1 MLKGYRDFIL
11 RGSVLDLAVGVVIG
25 AAFTAMVTAISTG
38 VLTPLI
44 ARVAGAET
52 AEIAIGIGGGQAID
66 LGMVINAA
74 MAFLITS
81 TVLYFAVIVPVNRIR
96 ALIRQ
101 DNADPSQNLEPA
113 EVNLLRE
120 ILEEL
125 RKSNRG

>member
-66 LGMVINAA
+66 IGMVINAA

>member
-25 AAFTAMVTAISTG
+25 AAFTAIVTAISTG
-38 VLTPLI
+38 ILTPLV

-52 AEIAIGIGGGQAID
+52 AEIAISIGGGQTID

-81 TVLYFAVIVPVNRIR
+81 TVLYFVVIVPVNRVR

-101 DNADPSQNLEPA
+101 DNVNPSDNLEPA

-125 RKSNRG
+125 RKSNRS

>member
-25 AAFTAMVTAISTG
+25 AAFTAIVTAISTG
-38 VLTPLI
+38 ILTPLV

-52 AEIAIGIGGGQAID
+52 ADIAISIGGGQTID

-81 TVLYFAVIVPVNRIR
+81 TVLYFVVIVPVNRVR

-101 DNADPSQNLEPA
+101 DNVNPSDNLEPA

-125 RKSNRG
+125 RKSNRS

>member
-1 MLKGYRDFIL
+1 MFKGYRDFIL

-25 AAFTAMVTAISTG
+25 AAFTAVVSAISTG
-38 VLTPLI
+38 ILTPLV
-44 ARVAGAET
+44 ARVAGAES
-52 AEIAIGIGGGQAID
+52 ADIAISIGGGQAID

-81 TVLYFAVIVPVNRIR
+81 TVLYFVVIVPVNRIR

-101 DNADPSQNLEPA
+101 DNLNVTENLEPA
-113 EVNLLRE
+113 DVILLRE

-125 RKSNRG
+125 RKTK

>member
-38 VLTPLI
+38 VLTPVV

-52 AEIAIGIGGGQAID
+52 AEIAISIGGGQAID

-81 TVLYFAVIVPVNRIR
+81 TVLYFIVIVPVNRIR

-101 DNADPSQNLEPA
+101 DNLDPSQNLEPA

>member
-25 AAFTAMVTAISTG
+25 AAFTAIVTAISTG
-38 VLTPLI
+38 ILTPLV

-52 AEIAIGIGGGQAID
+52 ADIAISIGGGQTID

-81 TVLYFAVIVPVNRIR
+81 TVLYFVVIVPVNRIR

-101 DNADPSQNLEPA
+101 DNVNPSDNLEPA

-125 RKSNRG
+125 RKSNRS

>member
-25 AAFTAMVTAISTG
+25 AAFTAIVTAISTG
-38 VLTPLI
+38 ILTPLV

-52 AEIAIGIGGGQAID
+52 ANIAISIGGGQTID

-81 TVLYFAVIVPVNRIR
+81 TVLYFVVIVPVNRIR

-101 DNADPSQNLEPA
+101 DNVNPSDNLEPA

-125 RKSNRG
+125 RKSNRS

>member
-38 VLTPLI
+38 LLTPLI

-52 AEIAIGIGGGQAID
+52 AEIAISIGGGQAID

-101 DNADPSQNLEPA
+101 DSADPSQNLEPA

>member
-25 AAFTAMVTAISTG
+25 AAFTAVVSSISTG
-38 VLTPLI
+38 VLTPLV
-44 ARVAGAET
+44 ARVAGAES
-52 AEIAIGIGGGQAID
+52 AEIAISIGGGQSID
-66 LGMVINAA
+66 LGIVINAG

-81 TVLYFAVIVPVNRIR
+81 TVLYFVVIVPVNRIR

-101 DNADPSQNLEPA
+101 DGLDPTENLEPA
-113 EVNLLRE
+113 DVILLRE

-125 RKSNRG
+125 RKSR

>member
-25 AAFTAMVTAISTG
+25 AAFTAIVTAVSTG
-38 VLTPLI
+38 ILTPLV

-52 AEIAIGIGGGQAID
+52 ADIAISIGGGQTID

-81 TVLYFAVIVPVNRIR
+81 TVLYFVVIVPVNRIR

-101 DNADPSQNLEPA
+101 DNINPSDNLEPA

-125 RKSNRG
+125 RKSNRS

>member
-1 MLKGYRDFIL
+1 MFKGYRDFIL

-25 AAFTAMVTAISTG
+25 AAFTAVVSAISTG
-38 VLTPLI
+38 ILTPLV
-44 ARVAGAET
+44 ARVAGAES
-52 AEIAIGIGGGQAID
+52 ADIAISIGGGQAID

-81 TVLYFAVIVPVNRIR
+81 TVLYFVVIVPVNRIR

-101 DNADPSQNLEPA
+101 DNLNLTENLEPA
-113 EVNLLRE
+113 DVILLRE

-125 RKSNRG
+125 RKTK

>member
-38 VLTPLI
+38 VLTPVV

-52 AEIAIGIGGGQAID
+52 AEIAISIGGGQAID
-66 LGMVINAA
+66 FGMVINAA

-81 TVLYFAVIVPVNRIR
+81 TVLYFIVIVPVNRIR

-101 DNADPSQNLEPA
+101 DNLDPSQNLEPA

>member
-25 AAFTAMVTAISTG
+25 AAFTAIVTAISTG
-38 VLTPLI
+38 ILTPLV

-52 AEIAIGIGGGQAID
+52 ADIAISIGGGQTID

-81 TVLYFAVIVPVNRIR
+81 TVLYFVVIVPVNRIR

-101 DNADPSQNLEPA
+101 DNFNPSDNLEPA

-125 RKSNRG
+125 RKSNRS

>member
-101 DNADPSQNLEPA
+101 DNVDPSQNLEPA

>member
-25 AAFTAMVTAISTG
+25 AAFTAVVSAISTG
-38 VLTPLI
+38 ILTPLV
-44 ARVAGAET
+44 ARVAGAES
-52 AEIAIGIGGGQAID
+52 ADIAISIGGGQAID

-81 TVLYFAVIVPVNRIR
+81 TVLYFVVIVPVNRIR
-96 ALIRQ
+96 TLIRQ
-101 DNADPSQNLEPA
+101 DNLNITENLEPA
-113 EVNLLRE
+113 DVILLRE

-125 RKSNRG
+125 RKTK